1 MKTIRITLTKPDAQV
16 TCTHRYRYQDW
27 PIETTWSGNRAAFEM
42 PSGKQVTL
50 HGGLDRLERVVEF
63 QANLCGAKYTIEDLG
78 GVAIFAIQPICGP
91 EDNPQ

>member
-16 TCTHRYRYQDW
+16 TCTHLYRYQDW
-27 PIETTWSGNRAAFEM
+27 PIETTWSGNRQAFQL
-42 PSGKQVTL
+42 PSGRVPSL
-50 HGGLDRLERVVEF
+50 MNGLDNLEETVAF